1 MIHTKIWTKLF
12 IVIAVMAITISVQSQ
27 PNWSFDPALYEYTMT
42 LTGVAVIQCKESKD
56 ERDMIGA
63 FIGGELRGVQ
73 RFDGVVNDRNYA
85 YMVIYDSII
94 SGNQVHFK
102 LYDASEDKIIDLP
115 QHFIFTENGNI
126 GNDANPFVFE
136 PVPDSL
142 IIEISQLSVYKY
154 SKVGDTLLQ
163 FRTSNV
169 LKDSLESE
177 YQFVNDSLG
186 VDNHY
191 FKIHGQQLVLDE
203 PIDQVSQ
210 TNLKLHIVSKTS
222 TSCSKDINFV
232 LNINEAVSTKDS
244 DSKLALHTFV
254 YPNPAFD
261 NIYLSSLSDTRNVQ
275 LFDPIKNRFSA
286 VSIESGNRIAINHL
300 KNQIYYLV
308 MHSESGCEWIRFAVV
323 RTD

>member
-102 LYDASEDKIIDLP
+102 LYDASEDKIIELP

-177 YQFVNDSLG
+177 YQFINDSLG

-210 TNLKLHIVSKTS
+210 TYLKLHIVSKTS
-222 TSCSKDINFV
+222 TSCSKDSNFILSISEVVGSDYINA
-232 LNINEAVSTKDS
+232 NAVSDFKV
-244 DSKLALHTFV
+244 F
-254 YPNPAFD
+254 PNPASDFM
-261 NIYLSSLSDTRNVQ
+261 YLSSSSKIRKLF
-275 LFDPIKNRFSA
+275 LFDPIKNSFTEVHLEDGKRMA
-286 VSIESGNRIAINHL
+286 VDQLS
-300 KNQIYYLV
+300 NQIYYLMV
-308 MHSESGCEWIRFAVV
+308 NSESGKQWLRFMVM
-323 RTD
+323 RK